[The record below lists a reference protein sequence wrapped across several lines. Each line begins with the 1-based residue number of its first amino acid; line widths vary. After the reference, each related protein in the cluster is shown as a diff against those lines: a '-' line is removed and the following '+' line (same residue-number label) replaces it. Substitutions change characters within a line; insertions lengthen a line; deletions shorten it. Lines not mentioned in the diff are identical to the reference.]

1 MRTKWSVTS
10 DYELYIKIKKL
21 SELTRI
27 PVSKLLD
34 EEKLAGGYRSPQ
46 GRQLHLPPRIQG
58 REVVTHRS
66 YHP

>member
-34 EEKLAGGYRSPQ
+34 EAIEDLLIKHNFDEKVKNDFASWFYRNSF
-46 GRQLHLPPRIQG
+46 
-58 REVVTHRS
+58 
-66 YHP
+66 